1 MRVVRVVVG
10 QRERRILRAA
20 AADADD
26 GCEPNWPADTKI
38 EPGEQKLQVNVAM
51 TFELQ

>member
-1 MRVVRVVVG
+1 MYA
-10 QRERRILRAA
+10 RA
-20 AADADD
+20 
-26 GCEPNWPADTKI
+26 EMSVPVTKI